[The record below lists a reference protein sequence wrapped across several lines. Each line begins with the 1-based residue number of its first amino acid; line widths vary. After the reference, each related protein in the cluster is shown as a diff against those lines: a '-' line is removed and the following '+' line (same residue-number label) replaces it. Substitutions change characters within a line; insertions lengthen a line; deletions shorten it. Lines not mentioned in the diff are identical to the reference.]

1 MAAATDGWEAEDA
14 KPIAPRVSHGS
25 TGSHAASGPMSL
37 GRSSS
42 RGSQGSAG
50 SHGST
55 HHTHATKSGS
65 GGWDD
70 EEDDEDAGWDEGDSW
85 QPGPSTPNPPKPS
98 RTAPS
103 AGGRRIEGMGSK
115 GSRSGAACLRTSRYL
130 RRGIICG
137 GVLAIVVMG
146 AAAYR
151 YIADGGD
158 GLHSKRLDVEFELDD
173 QAGRSSSFGSGSSPS
188 ERLSGGASL
197 SRLAHPNAGA
207 GVDGYRSPADR
218 DAVVVEEDA
227 GDEGSTP
234 IRAPSPKIAEALSK
248 EETAPVKNTRVAP
261 KAPNLDETRP
271 TSTATSRVC
280 ADPTH
285 RRPFPA
291 AATTAATHARAHP
304 MTMTRRFEK
313 KPRVTK
319 RRRSKS
325 RRRRT
330 SPGRRASTTRRRFQ
344 LRSHRRLNT
353 RPTSPP
359 LTQRRTATT
368 SSSRRSPTIRTSPMI
383 RRGPRRKRR
392 TRNRR
397 TRRTRRTGTGTRVP
411 TRVPTRRPRRRRRTP
426 RRRRR
431 SRSSSR
437 WRTAKITRTCPHPQS
452 PSQSQS
458 PNAKTLKTLK
468 TLKTPT

>member
-55 HHTHATKSGS
+55 HNSHGTATKSGS

-85 QPGPSTPNPPKPS
+85 QPGPSTPNPPKPA

-158 GLHSKRLDVEFELDD
+158 GLHSKHLDVEFELDD

-218 DAVVVEEDA
+218 DAVVVEEGA

-234 IRAPSPKIAEALSK
+234 IRAPSPKIAEA
-248 EETAPVKNTRVAP
+248 
-261 KAPNLDETRP
+261 
-271 TSTATSRVC
+271 C
-280 ADPTH
+280 
-285 RRPFPA
+285 
-291 AATTAATHARAHP
+291 
-304 MTMTRRFEK
+304 
-313 KPRVTK
+313 PR
-319 RRRSKS
+319 
-325 RRRRT
+325 
-330 SPGRRASTTRRRFQ
+330 
-344 LRSHRRLNT
+344 
-353 RPTSPP
+353 
-359 LTQRRTATT
+359 
-368 SSSRRSPTIRTSPMI
+368 
-383 RRGPRRKRR
+383 
-392 TRNRR
+392 
-397 TRRTRRTGTGTRVP
+397 
-411 TRVPTRRPRRRRRTP
+411 RRPRR
-426 RRRRR
+426 
-431 SRSSSR
+431 
-437 WRTAKITRTCPHPQS
+437 
-452 PSQSQS
+452 
-458 PNAKTLKTLK
+458 
-468 TLKTPT
+468 